1 MVREQQ
7 GDASVVT
14 EVPAGAESSMTA
26 TYETVSV
33 NKRRITNCVSLSV
46 HLDAVR
52 SLRGRRLIL
61 AEYSVS
67 AQAFSFFFALT
78 GQLMLVEAF

>member
-14 EVPAGAESSMTA
+14 EVLAGAESSMTA

-52 SLRGRRLIL
+52 SLTI
-61 AEYSVS
+61 S
-67 AQAFSFFFALT
+67 
-78 GQLMLVEAF
+78 QLNQDIFTSLGWLG